1 MKSIQSSM
9 TVTKCQEKIIYV
21 ALSFIGRIVCTSRIP
36 CVVMCCERQ
45 AGKKVKFKSRDH
57 ESAMFK
63 KKKKAFES
71 ICLCQNHRRALPKD
85 SQTNRDENGL
95 LIFCV

>member
-45 AGKKVKFKSRDH
+45 AGKKVKFKSQDH

-63 KKKKAFES
+63 KKKKKHLKAFVFAKITEG
-71 ICLCQNHRRALPKD
+71 LCQKIVRQIEMKMA
-85 SQTNRDENGL
+85 
-95 LIFCV
+95 C